1 MKKKIIDFLR
11 NPFVIEVI
19 KESARAA
26 LRMIVKKLNGK
37 GKKDGKSNSRKTVR
51 KQLDKNQTG

>member
-26 LRMIVKKLNGK
+26 LRIIAKKLNGK
-37 GKKDGKSNSRKTVR
+37 GKQNGKNNSRKAVR